1 LGGAAVQAEGICALS
16 SARGRSGVAVIRASG
31 RGVRE
36 AVRRLCGSLPK
47 PRQAMLCRF
56 AGPDGAPIDR
66 GLALWFPA
74 PASFSGEDV
83 AEFHVHGSSAVVAAM
98 LKALGA
104 LGLRLA
110 VAGEFS
116 RRAFENGKLDL
127 TQISGVAEL
136 IDSETEGQRRQA
148 LQRAEGRVARAL
160 ADFRERLIRVLAPV
174 EAVIDFPDEDLPQDV
189 LTGLAAE
196 LGALAENIRV
206 GIARRHAA
214 ELVRDGLK
222 VAIIG
227 APNAG
232 KSSLLNAL
240 AGREAAIVSTIAG
253 TTRDVLEVH
262 LDVRGHRVTLADTAG
277 LRETQDV
284 IEREGVRRARL
295 AAGSAD
301 LRLAVFDPFGRFD
314 SVTADLLQPGDLVI
328 FSRADMPGF
337 KATIDSE
344 VYRSLNRFNPLAVS
358 AVSGEGL
365 GLLQEAL
372 AARADALTAGAEGAL
387 ALHLREEHA
396 LQGAVDALERARG
409 QLQRGEAAF
418 ELAAEDI
425 RLALHALAQVA
436 GRVDVEEVLDL
447 IFSSFCIGK

>member
-1 LGGAAVQAEGICALS
+1 M
-16 SARGRSGVAVIRASG
+16 
-31 RGVRE
+31 RE
-36 AVRRLCGSLPK
+36 ALERLCGAMPM
-47 PRQAMLCRF
+47 PRRARLCRLV
-56 AGPDGAPIDR
+56 APDGSAIDQ
-66 GLALWFPA
+66 GLVLWFPA
-74 PASFSGEDV
+74 PASYTGEDV
-83 AEFHVHGSSAVVAAM
+83 AEFHVHGSSAVVSAM
-98 LKALGA
+98 LRALCA

-110 VAGEFS
+110 EAGEFS
-116 RRAFENGKLDL
+116 RRAFANGRLDL
-127 TQISGVAEL
+127 TQISGIAEL

-148 LQRAEGRVARAL
+148 LQRADGKVARAL
-160 ADFRERLIRVLAPV
+160 ASFRERLIRVLAPV
-174 EAVIDFPDEDLPQDV
+174 EAVIDFPDEDLPEDT
-189 LTGLAAE
+189 LNGLAAE
-196 LGALAENIRV
+196 LGALAENIRE
-206 GIARRHAA
+206 GIKARHAA

-222 VAIIG
+222 VAIVG

-277 LRETQDV
+277 LRDTDDV

-295 AAGSAD
+295 AAETAD
-301 LRLAVFDPFGRFD
+301 LRVAVFDPLGRFD
-314 SVTADLLQPGDLVI
+314 SGTAALLKQGDLVVL
-328 FSRADMPGF
+328 SRADLPGF
-337 KATIDSE
+337 RTAIDSDS
-344 VYRSLNRFNPLAVS
+344 YRSLNRFNPLVVS
-358 AVSGEGL
+358 AMTGEGL
-365 GLLQEAL
+365 ALLQEAL
-372 AARADALTAGAEGAL
+372 AARADVLTAGAEGAL
-387 ALHLREEHA
+387 ALQLREEQA
-396 LQGAVDALERARG
+396 LEAAVDALERAQE

>member
-1 LGGAAVQAEGICALS
+1 MK
-16 SARGRSGVAVIRASG
+16 
-31 RGVRE
+31 
-36 AVRRLCGSLPK
+36 LCGVLPE
-47 PRQAMLCRF
+47 PRYAALCRLT
-56 AGPDGAPIDR
+56 APDGVVIDR
-66 GLALWFPA
+66 GLVLWFPA
-74 PASFSGEDV
+74 PASFTGEDV
-83 AEFHVHGSSAVVAAM
+83 AEFHVHGSSAVIGVLM
-98 LKALGA
+98 RALSA

-110 VAGEFS
+110 EAGEFA

-127 TQISGVAEL
+127 TQASGLAEL

-148 LQRAEGRVARAL
+148 LQRAEGRVAQAL
-160 ADFRERLIRVLAPV
+160 ARFRERLIRVLAPV
-174 EAVIDFPDEDLPQDV
+174 EAVIDFPDEDLPADV
-189 LTGLAAE
+189 LAGVAAE
-196 LGALAENIRV
+196 LGALAENIRA
-206 GIARRHAA
+206 GIAHRHAA

-277 LRETQDV
+277 LRETDDV

-295 AAGSAD
+295 AAGTAD
-301 LRLAVFDPFGRFD
+301 LRIGVFDPFGRFD
-314 SVTADLLQPGDLVI
+314 SGTAGLLQPGDLAI
-328 FSRADMPGF
+328 FSRADVTGF
-337 KATIDSE
+337 AAAIDSDS
-344 VYRSLNRFNPLAVS
+344 YRSLNRFNPLSVS
-358 AVSGEGL
+358 AVSGAGL

-387 ALHLREEHA
+387 AMHLREEQA
-396 LQGAVDALERARG
+396 LLGAIDALARARG
-409 QLQRGEAAF
+409 QLQLGEAAF

>member
-1 LGGAAVQAEGICALS
+1 M
-16 SARGRSGVAVIRASG
+16 
-31 RGVRE
+31 
-36 AVRRLCGSLPK
+36 RLCGALPAG
-47 PRQAMLCRF
+47 RRAELCRLV
-56 AGPDGAPIDR
+56 GPDGVAIDR
-66 GLALWFPA
+66 GLVLWFPA
-74 PASFSGEDV
+74 PASFTGEDV
-83 AEFHVHGSSAVVAAM
+83 AEFHVHGSTAVISA
-98 LKALGA
+98 LLRALSA

-110 VAGEFS
+110 EAGEFA
-116 RRAFENGKLDL
+116 RRAFANGKLDL
-127 TQISGVAEL
+127 TQVAGLAEL

-160 ADFRERLIRVLAPV
+160 TQFRERLLRVLAPV
-174 EAVIDFPDEDLPQDV
+174 EAVIDFPDEDLPEDV
-189 LTGLAAE
+189 LAGLAAE
-196 LGALAENIRV
+196 LGALAENIRE
-206 GIARRHAA
+206 GIAHRHAA
-214 ELVRDGLK
+214 ELVRDGLR

-277 LRETQDV
+277 LREATDV

-295 AAGSAD
+295 AAETAD
-301 LRLAVFDPFGRFD
+301 LRIGVFDPFGRFD
-314 SVTADLLQPGDLVI
+314 SGTAELLQPGDLVI
-328 FSRADMPGF
+328 FSRADMAGF
-337 KATIDSE
+337 AAAIDSDS
-344 VYRSLNRFNPLAVS
+344 YRTLNRFNPLPVS
-358 AVSGEGL
+358 AVTLSGL

-372 AARADALTAGAEGAL
+372 ASRADALTAGAEGAL
-387 ALHLREEHA
+387 ALQLREEQA
-396 LQGAVDALERARG
+396 LKAAVEALARAQD
-409 QLQRGEAAF
+409 QLLRGEAAF